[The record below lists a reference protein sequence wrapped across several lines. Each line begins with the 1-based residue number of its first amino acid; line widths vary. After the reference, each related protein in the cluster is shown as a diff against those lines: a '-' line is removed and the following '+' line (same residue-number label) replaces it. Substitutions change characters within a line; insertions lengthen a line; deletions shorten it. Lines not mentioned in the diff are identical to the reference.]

1 MSIQI
6 IKDKRKEFF
15 RKGNKDKFVIVDK
28 DAFLDQRLSLLAR
41 FILITLNDCN
51 VKKFHPS
58 INSLASQFNVS
69 DTTIDNS
76 IRELK
81 KYDYLKSEGSRNATT
96 WTINM
101 STKVIKKE

>member
-51 VKKFHPS
+51 DKFRPC